1 MANVKIIFSGTEQS
15 STQEHE
21 LQLFKNHRG
30 EIFISIATDELHDE
44 AFICLDKDTAM
55 ALSKELLKQISSI

>member
-30 EIFISIATDELHDE
+30 EIFIYRY
-44 AFICLDKDTAM
+44 
-55 ALSKELLKQISSI
+55 